1 MIDDEWTFTTTK
13 TVVNGFTVVEEWD
26 EDIDDTRVS
35 LDVRGVE
42 IRGAYVSRT
51 RWGDNWEPPVI
62 SCCMDSGGNLH
73 EARAM
78 LAALQRAIEI
88 AQELEDGE

>member
-1 MIDDEWTFTTTK
+1 MIDDEWTFTTIETE
-13 TVVNGFTVVEEWD
+13 VNGFTVAEEWD
-26 EDIDDTRVS
+26 EDIDGTCID
-35 LDVRGVE
+35 LDVLGVE
-42 IRGAYVSRT
+42 IRGAHVSRT
-51 RWGDNWEPPVI
+51 RWGNNWLPPVI

-88 AQELEDGE
+88 AQELEAGE